1 MNRTAAEPQDFDELL
16 QRLDQWADEGEKYQ
30 FAADA
35 AKAIRELRTDAARMF
50 VKQERAA
57 LSREPSVQTA
67 KQRYDEC
74 MRDGEEP
81 SAIERLRFFCSLAMN
96 GQDWIDVEPFFDA
109 LNQPSGA
116 QPVAWQHVYINNW
129 NGTHRRIECSI
140 LPKPDEYDGWNWSES
155 IPLYAAPAP
164 SALPE
169 MDKEL
174 EWILGRPN
182 FACSGIFQTL
192 RKGGHEIAK
201 HAEEEQAAS
210 IYWMLGHYFK
220 HGPDKW
226 RDEAE
231 KELKAIHQKSLA
243 ALPSRGGAGS

>member
-1 MNRTAAEPQDFDELL
+1 MNRTAADKWFRVEVTDHAGQVV
-16 QRLDQWADEGEKYQ
+16 
-30 FAADA
+30 
-35 AKAIRELRTDAARMF
+35 AIESEMLAGRDIGGAE
-50 VKQERAA
+50 QETINRAIDHLCGFIGRDLAA
-57 LSREPSVQTA
+57 LSREQ
-67 KQRYDEC
+67 
-74 MRDGEEP
+74 
-81 SAIERLRFFCSLAMN
+81 
-96 GQDWIDVEPFFDA
+96 
-109 LNQPSGA
+109 
-116 QPVAWQHVYINNW
+116 
-129 NGTHRRIECSI
+129 
-140 LPKPDEYDGWNWSES
+140 
-155 IPLYAAPAP
+155 
-164 SALPE
+164 

-243 ALPSRGGAGS
+243 ALPSRGGEGK